1 MALTANSPAHADD
14 GTILRTITAQ
24 SPACGVG
31 TGLAFDGKQLLVDCW
46 SQNQIW
52 GVSPADGSL
61 LNTYSISGA
70 TDLRA
75 MAWDRGRGKL
85 WACNSD
91 ADIYLVDLSKLSATF
106 AFGSQGCTDGLAY
119 DGTDDTIWSSADA
132 ASTVQHYKIDG
143 TLLASKDVSG
153 LLGGCGNSG
162 IAVGGSRLLLSNNGC
177 SQIYIAP
184 KTLDSSSLF
193 GTYSARL
200 EDLECDDVTF
210 AANGKAAI
218 WSKDA
223 YDNVLN
229 AFELNPGTCGFG
241 GLPPGPSK
249 TLVAFGDSIAAGE
262 GSGSSQGYPDNPGA
276 YPARLAAKLGWDAQN
291 FAISGACAAT
301 SGNGDG
307 ATPSSC
313 TKSILND
320 ELPLAISKGLR
331 PSLIT
336 ITVGANDIQFGKC
349 FQAVIGFSADNPCEK
364 TKLTKSLGAL
374 KANLTR
380 SMTAIKQAYPNVPI
394 ALTRYFNPLPSGDE
408 LCPLMPGLYL
418 YKTIFIDKKSG
429 QAAKTLVTGKLD
441 SASKDF
447 QDDIV
452 LEALRVIGK
461 LNSTLQQVADAQGAS
476 IVALNFSGHDLC
488 KDYAG
493 SGSTAWVF
501 GPSADLFVSY
511 FNRFIGDSREWQFTP
526 LHRCTP
532 TPQCDSLSITDFK
545 SYDKGGTKFNY
556 SILFRSNDLPHL
568 TSDGHDAVAELLKD
582 HLSP

>member
-1 MALTANSPAHADD
+1 MEGYVSDGCRAYAEYGKLPGAGRAVWARHDPGGVMETKLRSRRWPWLRLLLVAGLACGSLGGMALTANSPAHADD
-14 GTILRTITAQ
+14 RTILRTITAQ

-229 AFELNPGTCGFG
+229 AFELNPGTCGYG
-241 GLPPGPSK
+241 GFAPSPLYV
-249 TLVAFGDSIAAGE
+249 TPTNQTRVA
-262 GSGSSQGYPDNPGA
+262 
-276 YPARLAAKLGWDAQN
+276 
-291 FAISGACAAT
+291 
-301 SGNGDG
+301 
-307 ATPSSC
+307 
-313 TKSILND
+313 
-320 ELPLAISKGLR
+320 
-331 PSLIT
+331 
-336 ITVGANDIQFGKC
+336 
-349 FQAVIGFSADNPCEK
+349 
-364 TKLTKSLGAL
+364 GAL
-374 KANLTR
+374 LPEVKFYVNDPITGAPVANAKIVV
-380 SMTAIKQAYPNVPI
+380 SVVSGPN
-394 ALTRYFNPLPSGDE
+394 SG
-408 LCPLMPGLYL
+408 
-418 YKTIFIDKKSG
+418 
-429 QAAKTLVTGKLD
+429 V
-441 SASKDF
+441 
-447 QDDIV
+447 
-452 LEALRVIGK
+452 
-461 LNSTLQQVADAQGAS
+461 
-476 IVALNFSGHDLC
+476 
-488 KDYAG
+488 
-493 SGSTAWVF
+493 
-501 GPSADLFVSY
+501 
-511 FNRFIGDSREWQFTP
+511 
-526 LHRCTP
+526 
-532 TPQCDSLSITDFK
+532 
-545 SYDKGGTKFNY
+545 
-556 SILFRSNDLPHL
+556 
-568 TSDGHDAVAELLKD
+568 
-582 HLSP
+582 